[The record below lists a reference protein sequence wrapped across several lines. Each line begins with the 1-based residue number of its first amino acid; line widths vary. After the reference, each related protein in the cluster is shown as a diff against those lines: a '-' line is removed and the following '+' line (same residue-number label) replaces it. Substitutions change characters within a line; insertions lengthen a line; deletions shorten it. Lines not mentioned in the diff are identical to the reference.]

1 MEKILKRVVD
11 LKITLTL
18 QKGRFLLMLLYKHV
32 LITRDKLP
40 RYGRII
46 NSSFFSTVNVTRVY
60 QIPFIQKDSN
70 AIVNH
75 FDAKRIFS

>member
-1 MEKILKRVVD
+1 MEKILTRVAD

-32 LITRDKLP
+32 LIARDKLP

-46 NSSFFSTVNVTRVY
+46 NSSFFSTVNVTTVY
-60 QIPFIQKDSN
+60 KIPFIQKDSN

-75 FDAKRIFS
+75 FDGKRIFS